1 MFSIFNR
8 IVTVTVNNW
17 LVTVIISLYA
27 AMTNVAKSFQLDV
40 LASDKGRNRNL
51 RRKDKST
58 NQYNNLQTL
67 HRDGERQRY
76 FATIPAD

>member
-1 MFSIFNR
+1 
-8 IVTVTVNNW
+8 
-17 LVTVIISLYA
+17 
-27 AMTNVAKSFQLDV
+27 MTNVAKSFQLDV

-67 HRDGERQRY
+67 HRDGERQLALFRY
-76 FATIPAD
+76 YTCRLVSVVSWQRDKLQIIPF